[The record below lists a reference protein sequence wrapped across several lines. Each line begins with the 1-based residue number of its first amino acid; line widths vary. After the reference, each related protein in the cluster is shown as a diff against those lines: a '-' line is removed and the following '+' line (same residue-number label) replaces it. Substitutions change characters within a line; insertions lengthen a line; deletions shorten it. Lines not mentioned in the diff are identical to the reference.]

1 MRKFGNTGGSESNM
15 RIKVAVGYLLVAVA
29 AVFAVWY
36 IYMRIAPLAV
46 REDAT
51 QGAAYRKV
59 LVTGTTISS
68 LYEASYRA
76 NIYLQDPSVD
86 NLEAYDRA
94 IDTVYGHID
103 SLCRLQIPPEQI
115 GILEEITELLKW
127 KKSNLIGLAATMS
140 RLREREVLRHDSLLR
155 ALERKD
161 TLSPVVVVIE
171 KPVHKDTIRLV
182 PSERDRFWRRFA
194 GPLMTARDTLKEMPR
209 SSEMPVDTLA
219 PVVSQKMP
227 SDVGGARLQAK
238 PALPSRRRDRT
249 AEAIRQQQ
257 HTLMLIDQTIND
269 RATLLLQ
276 KMNDEN
282 IRAAL
287 DEIGTR
293 DRTLKRA
300 GESVLGIALGA
311 LCIVLLFVAL
321 IFSDI
326 NKSKRYK
333 QALEEA
339 RRKAEDLME
348 NRQRLLLSISHDIRS
363 PLNSIMGY
371 VELLSSNPSPDK
383 VARYTASMRY
393 SSAHLMELLT
403 NLLEYSRIE
412 TGKMTLDAAPFEVF
426 PLFDQTLGMFV
437 PSAERKGVSLVSDNR
452 AEKGMYVKADAARIR
467 QVLINLLSNAVKFT
481 DRGSVTLSAVVRSGD
496 GNGAPLRLE
505 FAVSDTGCGIAPE
518 EQKRIFDEFSRADT
532 AGKEGS
538 GFGLAVVSRLVELLG
553 GTLELDSRIGEGS
566 VFRVSIPVLSVSVS
580 EIPKPVPAEAPPR
593 VTPRSILVVEDDP
606 SQRAMLGEI
615 LKSAGHRVCFCD
627 RLEQCVDKLADVDM
641 VLTDIQLGGFSGYQL
656 LSAIRSASEDW
667 ARRLPVIA
675 VSASDRLEKESDGFD
690 AVLRKPFTQSELL
703 RTIADMPSPDP
714 GYDLGELREMMNGD
728 EEAVWTVVE
737 TFVSSTRDSL
747 KLLEEYEASRDWPA
761 LPQPAPPM
769 GEAALFPRQAGTPE
783 PADVSSAA
791 CRPNGGRSG
800 RIGKERFLGGTGANI
815 FSGRTRDRLGE
826 ANPRKN
832 VRLAIARYRTA

>member
-209 SSEMPVDTLA
+209 SSEIPVDTLA

-606 SQRAMLGEI
+606 SQRAP
-615 LKSAGHRVCFCD
+615 C
-627 RLEQCVDKLADVDM
+627 
-641 VLTDIQLGGFSGYQL
+641 
-656 LSAIRSASEDW
+656 W
-667 ARRLPVIA
+667 A
-675 VSASDRLEKESDGFD
+675 K
-690 AVLRKPFTQSELL
+690 
-703 RTIADMPSPDP
+703 
-714 GYDLGELREMMNGD
+714 Y
-728 EEAVWTVVE
+728 
-737 TFVSSTRDSL
+737 
-747 KLLEEYEASRDWPA
+747 
-761 LPQPAPPM
+761 
-769 GEAALFPRQAGTPE
+769 
-783 PADVSSAA
+783 
-791 CRPNGGRSG
+791 
-800 RIGKERFLGGTGANI
+800 
-815 FSGRTRDRLGE
+815 
-826 ANPRKN
+826 
-832 VRLAIARYRTA
+832 

>member
-1 MRKFGNTGGSESNM
+1 
-15 RIKVAVGYLLVAVA
+15 
-29 AVFAVWY
+29 
-36 IYMRIAPLAV
+36 
-46 REDAT
+46 
-51 QGAAYRKV
+51 
-59 LVTGTTISS
+59 
-68 LYEASYRA
+68 
-76 NIYLQDPSVD
+76 
-86 NLEAYDRA
+86 
-94 IDTVYGHID
+94 
-103 SLCRLQIPPEQI
+103 
-115 GILEEITELLKW
+115 
-127 KKSNLIGLAATMS
+127 
-140 RLREREVLRHDSLLR
+140 
-155 ALERKD
+155 
-161 TLSPVVVVIE
+161 
-171 KPVHKDTIRLV
+171 
-182 PSERDRFWRRFA
+182 
-194 GPLMTARDTLKEMPR
+194 
-209 SSEMPVDTLA
+209 
-219 PVVSQKMP
+219 
-227 SDVGGARLQAK
+227 
-238 PALPSRRRDRT
+238 
-249 AEAIRQQQ
+249 
-257 HTLMLIDQTIND
+257 
-269 RATLLLQ
+269 
-276 KMNDEN
+276 
-282 IRAAL
+282 
-287 DEIGTR
+287 
-293 DRTLKRA
+293 
-300 GESVLGIALGA
+300 
-311 LCIVLLFVAL
+311 
-321 IFSDI
+321 
-326 NKSKRYK
+326 
-333 QALEEA
+333 
-339 RRKAEDLME
+339 ME

-467 QVLINLLSNAVKFT
+467 QILINLLSNAVKFT

-593 VTPRSILVVEDDP
+593 VAPRSILVVEDDP
-606 SQRAMLGEI
+606 SQRAMLSEI
-615 LKSAGHRVCFCD
+615 LKSAGHRVCCCD

-656 LSAIRSASEDW
+656 LSAIRSASEGW

-703 RTIADMPSPDP
+703 KTIAGMPSPDP

-728 EEAVWTVVE
+728 EEAVRTVVE

-747 KLLEEYEASRDWPA
+747 KLLEEYSASRDWPSLA
-761 LPQPAPPM
+761 KLAHRMLPMFRQLHADRT
-769 GEAALFPRQAGTPE
+769 AADLEELEKSGSSAE
-783 PADVSSAA
+783 PARISFLVERAIGSAK
-791 CRPNGGRSG
+791 RILGRMSG
-800 RIGKERFLGGTGANI
+800 SL
-815 FSGRTRDRLGE
+815 
-826 ANPRKN
+826 
-832 VRLAIARYRTA
+832 

>member
-1 MRKFGNTGGSESNM
+1 M

-326 NKSKRYK
+326 NKNKRYK

-593 VTPRSILVVEDDP
+593 VAPRSILVVEDDP

-703 RTIADMPSPDP
+703 KTIAGMPSPDP
-714 GYDLGELREMMNGD
+714 GYDLGELWEMMNGD
-728 EEAVWTVVE
+728 EEAVRTVVE

-747 KLLEEYEASRDWPA
+747 KLLEEYEASRDWPSGSPDA
-761 LPQPAPPM
+761 
-769 GEAALFPRQAGTPE
+769 
-783 PADVSSAA
+783 ADVSSVA

>member
-140 RLREREVLRHDSLLR
+140 RLREREVPRHDSLLR

-326 NKSKRYK
+326 NKNKRYK

-593 VTPRSILVVEDDP
+593 VAPRSILVVEDDP

-703 RTIADMPSPDP
+703 KTIAGMRPLLPDAIRQLVCRLP
-714 GYDLGELREMMNGD
+714 I
-728 EEAVWTVVE
+728 
-737 TFVSSTRDSL
+737 RDTIW
-747 KLLEEYEASRDWPA
+747 A
-761 LPQPAPPM
+761 
-769 GEAALFPRQAGTPE
+769 
-783 PADVSSAA
+783 
-791 CRPNGGRSG
+791 NSG
-800 RIGKERFLGGTGANI
+800 R
-815 FSGRTRDRLGE
+815 
-826 ANPRKN
+826 
-832 VRLAIARYRTA
+832 

>member
-703 RTIADMPSPDP
+703 KTIAGMPSPDP

-728 EEAVWTVVE
+728 EEAVRTVVE

-747 KLLEEYEASRDWPA
+747 KLLEEYSASRDWPSLA
-761 LPQPAPPM
+761 KLAHRMLPMFHQLHADRT
-769 GEAALFPRQAGTPE
+769 AADLEELEKSGSSAE
-783 PADVSSAA
+783 PARISFLVERAIGSAK
-791 CRPNGGRSG
+791 RILGRMSG
-800 RIGKERFLGGTGANI
+800 SL
-815 FSGRTRDRLGE
+815 
-826 ANPRKN
+826 
-832 VRLAIARYRTA
+832 

>member
-1 MRKFGNTGGSESNM
+1 M
-15 RIKVAVGYLLVAVA
+15 
-29 AVFAVWY
+29 
-36 IYMRIAPLAV
+36 
-46 REDAT
+46 
-51 QGAAYRKV
+51 
-59 LVTGTTISS
+59 
-68 LYEASYRA
+68 
-76 NIYLQDPSVD
+76 
-86 NLEAYDRA
+86 
-94 IDTVYGHID
+94 
-103 SLCRLQIPPEQI
+103 
-115 GILEEITELLKW
+115 
-127 KKSNLIGLAATMS
+127 
-140 RLREREVLRHDSLLR
+140 
-155 ALERKD
+155 
-161 TLSPVVVVIE
+161 
-171 KPVHKDTIRLV
+171 
-182 PSERDRFWRRFA
+182 
-194 GPLMTARDTLKEMPR
+194 
-209 SSEMPVDTLA
+209 
-219 PVVSQKMP
+219 
-227 SDVGGARLQAK
+227 
-238 PALPSRRRDRT
+238 
-249 AEAIRQQQ
+249 
-257 HTLMLIDQTIND
+257 
-269 RATLLLQ
+269 
-276 KMNDEN
+276 
-282 IRAAL
+282 
-287 DEIGTR
+287 
-293 DRTLKRA
+293 
-300 GESVLGIALGA
+300 LGIALGA

-326 NKSKRYK
+326 NKNKRYK

-403 NLLEYSRIE
+403 NLLEYSRDRNGQNDPRRGSFRGIPAIRS
-412 TGKMTLDAAPFEVF
+412 DPRHVRA
-426 PLFDQTLGMFV
+426 LG
-437 PSAERKGVSLVSDNR
+437 G
-452 AEKGMYVKADAARIR
+452 EKGRVARKRQPRGEGHVRQGRCGRIR

-566 VFRVSIPVLSVSVS
+566 IFRVSIPVLSVSVS

-593 VTPRSILVVEDDP
+593 VAPRSILVVEDDP

-703 RTIADMPSPDP
+703 KTIAGMPSPDP
-714 GYDLGELREMMNGD
+714 GYDLGELWEMMNGD
-728 EEAVWTVVE
+728 EEAVRTVVE

-747 KLLEEYEASRDWPA
+747 KLLEEYEASRDWPSLA
-761 LPQPAPPM
+761 KLAHRMLPMFRQLHADRT
-769 GEAALFPRQAGTPE
+769 AADLEELEKSGSSAE
-783 PADVSSAA
+783 PARISFLVERAIGSAK
-791 CRPNGGRSG
+791 RILGRMSG
-800 RIGKERFLGGTGANI
+800 SL
-815 FSGRTRDRLGE
+815 
-826 ANPRKN
+826 
-832 VRLAIARYRTA
+832 

>member
-1 MRKFGNTGGSESNM
+1 M

-182 PSERDRFWRRFA
+182 PSEQDRFWRRFA

-209 SSEMPVDTLA
+209 SSEIPVDTLA

-714 GYDLGELREMMNGD
+714 GYDLNELREMMSGD
-728 EEAVWTVVE
+728 EEAVRTVVE

-747 KLLEEYEASRDWPA
+747 KLLEEYEASRDWPSLA
-761 LPQPAPPM
+761 KLAMFRQLHADRT
-769 GEAALFPRQAGTPE
+769 AADLEELEKSGSSAE
-783 PADVSSAA
+783 PARISFLVERAIGSAK
-791 CRPNGGRSG
+791 RILGRMSG
-800 RIGKERFLGGTGANI
+800 SL
-815 FSGRTRDRLGE
+815 
-826 ANPRKN
+826 
-832 VRLAIARYRTA
+832 

>member
-29 AVFAVWY
+29 AVFTVWY

-219 PVVSQKMP
+219 PVVSQRMP

-249 AEAIRQQQ
+249 SEAIRQQQ

-606 SQRAMLGEI
+606 SQRAMLSEI
-615 LKSAGHRVCFCD
+615 LKSAGHRVCCCD

-703 RTIADMPSPDP
+703 KTIAGMPSPDP

-728 EEAVWTVVE
+728 EEAVRTVVE

-747 KLLEEYEASRDWPA
+747 KLLEEYEASRDWPSLA
-761 LPQPAPPM
+761 KLAHRMLPMFRQLHADRT
-769 GEAALFPRQAGTPE
+769 AADLEELEKSGSSAE
-783 PADVSSAA
+783 PARISFLVERAIGSAK
-791 CRPNGGRSG
+791 RILGRMSG
-800 RIGKERFLGGTGANI
+800 SL
-815 FSGRTRDRLGE
+815 
-826 ANPRKN
+826 
-832 VRLAIARYRTA
+832 

>member
-1 MRKFGNTGGSESNM
+1 
-15 RIKVAVGYLLVAVA
+15 
-29 AVFAVWY
+29 
-36 IYMRIAPLAV
+36 
-46 REDAT
+46 
-51 QGAAYRKV
+51 
-59 LVTGTTISS
+59 
-68 LYEASYRA
+68 
-76 NIYLQDPSVD
+76 
-86 NLEAYDRA
+86 
-94 IDTVYGHID
+94 
-103 SLCRLQIPPEQI
+103 
-115 GILEEITELLKW
+115 
-127 KKSNLIGLAATMS
+127 
-140 RLREREVLRHDSLLR
+140 
-155 ALERKD
+155 
-161 TLSPVVVVIE
+161 
-171 KPVHKDTIRLV
+171 
-182 PSERDRFWRRFA
+182 
-194 GPLMTARDTLKEMPR
+194 
-209 SSEMPVDTLA
+209 
-219 PVVSQKMP
+219 
-227 SDVGGARLQAK
+227 
-238 PALPSRRRDRT
+238 
-249 AEAIRQQQ
+249 
-257 HTLMLIDQTIND
+257 
-269 RATLLLQ
+269 
-276 KMNDEN
+276 
-282 IRAAL
+282 
-287 DEIGTR
+287 
-293 DRTLKRA
+293 
-300 GESVLGIALGA
+300 
-311 LCIVLLFVAL
+311 
-321 IFSDI
+321 
-326 NKSKRYK
+326 
-333 QALEEA
+333 
-339 RRKAEDLME
+339 
-348 NRQRLLLSISHDIRS
+348 
-363 PLNSIMGY
+363 MGY

-467 QVLINLLSNAVKFT
+467 QALINLLSNAVKFT

-518 EQKRIFDEFSRADT
+518 EQKRIFDELSRADT

-675 VSASDRLEKESDGFD
+675 VSASDRLGEESDGFD

-703 RTIADMPSPDP
+703 RTIADMPFPDP
-714 GYDLGELREMMNGD
+714 GYD
-728 EEAVWTVVE
+728 
-737 TFVSSTRDSL
+737 STS
-747 KLLEEYEASRDWPA
+747 
-761 LPQPAPPM
+761 
-769 GEAALFPRQAGTPE
+769 F
-783 PADVSSAA
+783 
-791 CRPNGGRSG
+791 
-800 RIGKERFLGGTGANI
+800 GK
-815 FSGRTRDRLGE
+815 
-826 ANPRKN
+826 
-832 VRLAIARYRTA
+832 

>member
-1 MRKFGNTGGSESNM
+1 M

-209 SSEMPVDTLA
+209 SSEIPVDTLA

-728 EEAVWTVVE
+728 EEAVRTVVE

-747 KLLEEYEASRDWPA
+747 KLLEEYERGIKD
-761 LPQPAPPM
+761 
-769 GEAALFPRQAGTPE
+769 EE
-783 PADVSSAA
+783 
-791 CRPNGGRSG
+791 
-800 RIGKERFLGGTGANI
+800 K
-815 FSGRTRDRLGE
+815 
-826 ANPRKN
+826 
-832 VRLAIARYRTA
+832 